1 MTKKVTDKVLA
12 FKNVFGTPEGKKVL
26 ATLSNF
32 CGLMRTSYATN
43 DPMAIAR
50 NEGRR
55 EVILE
60 IISILRMKNE
70 DVQALIDAEF
80 EIENIL

>member
-1 MTKKVTDKVLA
+1 MSKKLAEKVQL
-12 FKNVFGTPEGKKVL
+12 FKDVFGTAKGKEVL
-26 ATLSNF
+26 KHLSQG
-32 CGLMRTSYATN
+32 CGLLRSSYVVN

-60 IISILRMKNE
+60 IISVLRMKE
-70 DVQALIDAEF
+70 SDVAALIDADF
-80 EIENIL
+80 NIEDLI

>member
-1 MTKKVTDKVLA
+1 MTQKVSDKVLA
-12 FKNVFGTPEGKKVL
+12 FKSVFGTPEGKKVL
-26 ATLSNF
+26 ENLSHF
-32 CGLMRTSYATN
+32 CGLMRTSYANN

-60 IISILRMKNE
+60 IISILRMKQQ

-80 EIENIL
+80 EINNIL

>member
-1 MTKKVTDKVLA
+1 MTKKLSDKALA
-12 FKNVFGTPEGKKVL
+12 FKAVFGSQDGKKVL
-26 ATLSNF
+26 EVLSNF

-60 IISILRMKNE
+60 IISILRMKQE

-80 EIENIL
+80 EINNIL